1 MGWKSVDRLDI
12 GKGGK
17 RDQYRGKKPD
27 KLGRW
32 HSADV
37 RHYSTNPAGAYL
49 IAPRMKELALW
60 ERYVKELSKMS
71 RTKGLL
77 LVFHFQQ
84 DQAISRCHTVRS
96 VHRTERWTLT
106 IVGRLYKVKL
116 RHQNSAL

>member
-77 LVFHFQQ
+77 VDWGHCLTLQTDLCCFTFNRTRLFRGV
-84 DQAISRCHTVRS
+84 IRS
-96 VHRTERWTLT
+96 DRS
-106 IVGRLYKVKL
+106 I
-116 RHQNSAL
+116 ALNAGH

>member
-77 LVFHFQQ
+77 VDWGHCLTFGMSDPNH
-84 DQAISRCHTVRS
+84 DQTACNPLTVASRLAAAISSLLWYPCR
-96 VHRTERWTLT
+96 
-106 IVGRLYKVKL
+106 K
-116 RHQNSAL
+116 